1 MDRLLTNF
9 SHFYLLRIMNV
20 ILERHFVC
28 GTVHEDR
35 LCDCGIAVQDEE
47 HVLPIVS

>member
-1 MDRLLTNF
+1 
-9 SHFYLLRIMNV
+9 MNV

-47 HVLPIVS
+47 HVLPIVSWLMILDESLM